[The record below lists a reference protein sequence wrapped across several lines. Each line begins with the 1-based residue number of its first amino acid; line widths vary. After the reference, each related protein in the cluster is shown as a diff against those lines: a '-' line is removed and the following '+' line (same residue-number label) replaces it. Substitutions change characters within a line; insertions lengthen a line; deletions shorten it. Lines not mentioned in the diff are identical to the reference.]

1 MINMKK
7 TVIAILFSFYSVL
20 TLAQSPFFK
29 YYPTDKDEYIN
40 HINELPNG
48 NFLISGGQ
56 TESGQNRQAYLL
68 LIDSIGNKITEK
80 SHPISDTSSIY
91 VVPFFLPNE
100 TNTINIFNLKSIE
113 TVDGFKSVVSLEKIN
128 TESLI
133 TFYKKDFYTTINQS
147 YIPERVSISDSLI
160 FLQSTIRD
168 YPSLFFSGT
177 LVSSYDCNF
186 DSIASYQTQ
195 CTMAIGLLI
204 DTIDKKVKNYTSTGI
219 VSVVKL
225 NYDLSIIDSISL
237 ATYAPP
243 SALVVPLSNNKH
255 IMTFMADNELNPKQH
270 IKAVSFSNQDIAIDS
285 AEYWN
290 NPDSLLFPGF
300 RQNTILKGDTLFI
313 VGFYKSIPSQF
324 PYQNE
329 PTYIQ
334 ITKLDT
340 NMNVISHNFF
350 GGDAVYFPFKII
362 ETSKGGL
369 LVTGVRYDQTNPTIQ
384 QFHPFALN
392 LTPDLTLSIGE
403 NDTFIHSAIVF
414 PNPGGDQIN
423 LTSGI
428 QLMKASFIL
437 FDISGKMI
445 FKRKIT
451 AAEMQFDVP
460 FLVSGSYVWQI
471 VLNNKVLETGKWI
484 KK

>member
-1 MINMKK
+1 MKIKK
-7 TVIAILFSFYSVL
+7 TVIVVVFSFISM
-20 TLAQSPFFK
+20 LASGQSAFFK

-68 LIDSIGNKITEK
+68 LIDSLGNKITEN

-91 VVPFFLPNE
+91 MVPFFLPNE

-113 TVDGFKSVVSLEKIN
+113 TVDGFKSIVSLEKIN

-133 TFYKKDFYTTINQS
+133 TFFKKDFYIAINQS
-147 YIPERVSISDSLI
+147 YIPERVYITDSVI
-160 FLQSTIRD
+160 FLQSSIREH
-168 YPSLFFSGT
+168 PSLYFSGT
-177 LVSSYDCNF
+177 IISSYDSNF
-186 DSIASYQTQ
+186 DSIASYKTQ

-225 NYDLSIIDSISL
+225 NYDLSIIDSMAL

-243 SALVVPLSNNKH
+243 SALVVPLNNNKH

-270 IKAVSFSNQDIAIDS
+270 IKAVLFSNQDIAIDS

-340 NMNVISHNFF
+340 NMNIISHYFI

-362 ETSKGGL
+362 ETLRGGL
-369 LVTGVRYDQTNPTIQ
+369 MITGLRYDHTNPAIQ
-384 QFHPFALN
+384 QYHPFALS
-392 LTPDLTLSIGE
+392 LISDGTLSIDE
-403 NDTFIHSAIVF
+403 KQSFIHSAMVF

-423 LTSGI
+423 LVTGV
-428 QLMKASFIL
+428 QLRNGTFNL
-437 FDISGKMI
+437 FDINGRMV
-445 FKRKIT
+445 FQRKIT
-451 AAEMQFDVP
+451 TTEMNLDVP

-471 VLNNKVLETGKWI
+471 VLNNKVMEKGKWL
-484 KK
+484 KR